1 MLNTSFP
8 RRWAYAAVVFV
19 SVCCA
24 TAQATAASPTAVADA
39 PVLAK
44 MLPSISLQTLAPKL
58 AVGDLVFIRVAA
70 KPFLEVADATLS
82 WTNHV
87 GVVVDVS
94 GAEPLVAEATVPWS
108 RTTGLKR
115 FVARSQGGRFSVS
128 RLNTE
133 LTAQQKL
140 SVTQAAAQRSGVLY
154 DTGFDLTSNRQFCSR
169 YVREVLFEAT
179 GKTVGEVETFKELL
193 SRNPATKLGFWRAW
207 YFGDIPWE
215 RATVTPASV
224 LNSPELHSVF
234 DGVLVGA
241 TSLNALTRVLAWRDV
256 NQAEELKQ
264 R

>member
-1 MLNTSFP
+1 MLNLSFS

-19 SVCCA
+19 SICCT
-24 TAQATAASPTAVADA
+24 TAQAKATPSTAVVEPPA
-39 PVLAK
+39 
-44 MLPSISLQTLAPKL
+44 LPTISLQTLAPNL
-58 AVGDLVFIRVAA
+58 AVGDLVFIRVAV

-108 RTTGLKR
+108 RTTGLQR

-133 LTAQQKL
+133 LTAQQKI

-154 DTGFDLTSNRQFCSR
+154 DTGFDLTSKRQFCSR
-169 YVREVLFEAT
+169 YVREVLLEAT
-179 GKTVGEVETFKELL
+179 GKQVGEVETFKELL

-207 YFGDIPWE
+207 YFGDIPWA
-215 RATVTPASV
+215 RTTVTPASV
-224 LNSPELHSVF
+224 LNSPALHSVF
-234 DGVLVGA
+234 DGVA
-241 TSLNALTRVLAWRDV
+241 SAAASR
-256 NQAEELKQ
+256 
-264 R
+264 

>member
-1 MLNTSFP
+1 MLIATFR
-8 RRWAYAAVVFV
+8 RRWAYAAVVFF
-19 SVCCA
+19 SICCA
-24 TAQATAASPTAVADA
+24 TVQATAASSTVLAEA
-39 PVLAK
+39 PVPGK
-44 MLPSISLQTLAPKL
+44 MLPSISLQTLAPTL

-94 GAEPLVAEATVPWS
+94 GAEPLVAEATVPRS

-133 LTAQQKL
+133 LTEQQKL
-140 SVTQAAAQRSGVLY
+140 SVTRAADQRSGVLY
-154 DTGFDLTSNRQFCSR
+154 DTGFDLTSKRQFCSR

-207 YFGDIPWE
+207 YFGNIPWE
-215 RATVTPASV
+215 RTTVTPASV

-234 DGVLVGA
+234 DGVVD
-241 TSLNALTRVLAWRDV
+241 LNPSR
-256 NQAEELKQ
+256 
-264 R
+264 

>member
-1 MLNTSFP
+1 LLVTSKETHVDCLIPSALDLHRGRLCQHLLRDSAGHSSIFNGS
-8 RRWAYAAVVFV
+8 RRCASVGKDPAVCF
-19 SVCCA
+19 
-24 TAQATAASPTAVADA
+24 ASNAGS
-39 PVLAK
+39 
-44 MLPSISLQTLAPKL
+44 SIRSGRP
-58 AVGDLVFIRVAA
+58 
-70 KPFLEVADATLS
+70 LS

-94 GAEPLVAEATVPWS
+94 GAEPLVAESTIPWS

-133 LTAQQKL
+133 LTEQQKI
-140 SVTQAAAQRSGVLY
+140 SVIQAAASRSGVLY
-154 DTGFDLTSNRQFCSR
+154 DTGFDLTSKRQFCSR

-207 YFGDIPWE
+207 YLGEIPWE
-215 RATVTPASV
+215 RTTVTPASV

-234 DGVLVGA
+234 DGVLNRA
-241 TSLNALTRVLAWRDV
+241 FASAANLNASR
-256 NQAEELKQ
+256 
-264 R
+264 